1 MTVSVWPSLIMTI
14 ISSCSKLSSGTA
26 PSGALFPVRN
36 AKVRPPPTLF
46 IGTAS
51 MMPLPGMSMKS
62 RRLALFMSWRVM
74 SPQATE
80 ATSALLRGLEPV
92 EAQVLRG
99 CRAVAEHGE
108 HYGQAVTAVDLQHV
122 LRPGAVHDGDHKV
135 HYHDATSQ
143 SSMMSVSAS
152 CVASKVSLVFLER
165 TT

>member
-1 MTVSVWPSLIMTI
+1 MAFMMAAFSEAFETMMISSFSSAMETPRKRSACFAPVPFAWSTVPPAAPAERAASMTVSVWPSLIMTI

-26 PSGALFPVRN
+26 PSGALLPVRN

-80 ATSALLRGLEPV
+80 ATNAFS
-92 EAQVLRG
+92 
-99 CRAVAEHGE
+99 
-108 HYGQAVTAVDLQHV
+108 
-122 LRPGAVHDGDHKV
+122 
-135 HYHDATSQ
+135 
-143 SSMMSVSAS
+143 
-152 CVASKVSLVFLER
+152 VASSP
-165 TT
+165 